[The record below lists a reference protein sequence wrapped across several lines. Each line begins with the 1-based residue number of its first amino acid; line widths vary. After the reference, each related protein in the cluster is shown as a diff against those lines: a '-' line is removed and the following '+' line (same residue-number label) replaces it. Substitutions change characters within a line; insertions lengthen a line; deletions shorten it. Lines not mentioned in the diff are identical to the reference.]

1 MGSSLLPHLDSE
13 IETMTV
19 TGITHNVR
27 MEEMRRFMASL
38 FLLLAVAALFLIPE
52 MAHAADGTAW
62 NGQFGPDASLT
73 KNTNSSLQGWWKS
86 AAGWGLWLSIGC
98 LLFSIFFLG
107 GKWWWI
113 PVCVFLICLFGEK
126 AITQVATWAGFT
138 NFATT

>member
-73 KNTNSSLQGWWKS
+73 KNTNTSLQGWWKS

-98 LLFSIFFLG
+98 LLFSIFSLVVSG
-107 GKWWWI
+107 GGSLSA
-113 PVCVFLICLFGEK
+113 CSS
-126 AITQVATWAGFT
+126 
-138 NFATT
+138 FAYSAKKRSPK